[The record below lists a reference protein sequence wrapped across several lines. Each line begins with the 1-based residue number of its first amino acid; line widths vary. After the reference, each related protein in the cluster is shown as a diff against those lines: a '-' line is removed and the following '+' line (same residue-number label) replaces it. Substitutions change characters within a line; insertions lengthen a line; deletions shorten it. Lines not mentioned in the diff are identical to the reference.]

1 MYKIGAFIVSL
12 SVLLGVASV
21 AWTDDDMAG
30 IIVSGTAEVSAAPD
44 TAFITFG
51 VQTEAVSASQAARD
65 NSTRAN
71 TIVQAIIGAGVSR
84 SNIRTAQYSIEPII
98 TYRENQPPV
107 TTGYRVTNQVRVK
120 VTDIAKLGALIDTA
134 VQAGAN
140 NVQSISFTVENDT
153 QLRQQVIVQAIENA
167 RAKADTMAKALGVKI
182 DGVIYAT
189 ESANISVPRPIELA
203 AARGSA
209 AQPTPILPG
218 EMQVSAT
225 VTINYSIVR

>member
-1 MYKIGAFIVSL
+1 M
-12 SVLLGVASV
+12 
-21 AWTDDDMAG
+21 
-30 IIVSGTAEVSAAPD
+30 
-44 TAFITFG
+44 
-51 VQTEAVSASQAARD
+51 
-65 NSTRAN
+65 
-71 TIVQAIIGAGVSR
+71 
-84 SNIRTAQYSIEPII
+84 
-98 TYRENQPPV
+98 
-107 TTGYRVTNQVRVK
+107 
-120 VTDIAKLGALIDTA
+120 
-134 VQAGAN
+134 
-140 NVQSISFTVENDT
+140 ENDT